1 MSIRDSYYFALL
13 EVHNG
18 RPISVKTCFKG
29 QQGDL
34 TTLSRTVC
42 RCQKQPDGSL
52 RPEYGFDDE
61 ENANCFIDPLHP
73 PGAPDHPGWRAY
85 CPAPVRVCRQV
96 RFFGNRGG

>member
-34 TTLSRTVC
+34 TTLSPHRV
-42 RCQKQPDGSL
+42 
-52 RPEYGFDDE
+52 
-61 ENANCFIDPLHP
+61 PLP
-73 PGAPDHPGWRAY
+73 KAARRL
-85 CPAPVRVCRQV
+85 PAAGIRL
-96 RFFGNRGG
+96 

>member
-1 MSIRDSYYFALL
+1 MSIRDAYYFALL

-42 RCQKQPDGSL
+42 RLSL
-52 RPEYGFDDE
+52 
-61 ENANCFIDPLHP
+61 IHI
-73 PGAPDHPGWRAY
+73 
-85 CPAPVRVCRQV
+85 
-96 RFFGNRGG
+96 